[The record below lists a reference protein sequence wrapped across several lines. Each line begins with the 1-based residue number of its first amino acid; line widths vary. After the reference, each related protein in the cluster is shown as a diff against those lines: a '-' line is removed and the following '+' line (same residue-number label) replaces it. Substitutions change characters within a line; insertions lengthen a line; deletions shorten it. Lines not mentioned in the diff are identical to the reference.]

1 MKTTPA
7 PERGAGSDDPIGR
20 SFGQDRPTGHRGRWF
35 VRTSFSVLRDLRFSD
50 RERAGCAESGCAVA
64 TGGANAGRNQGR
76 KRGLAPDP
84 TGGAAPLAGLPREGG
99 AVVVR
104 FAVDAVCCGALGCR
118 CGEGLLSVTVD
129 GKERV
134 VCPDCA
140 VEFVEEELE

>member
-7 PERGAGSDDPIGR
+7 PERGAGSDD
-20 SFGQDRPTGHRGRWF
+20 SAGQLFHQAAHRDTCGKGI
-35 VRTSFSVLRDLRFSD
+35 VRTSSSVLRDLRFSD